1 MGLKQFE
8 RRLERL
14 VEGAFAKAFR
24 SGLQPVEIGRRIV
37 RVMDEERRVGVKGVI
52 APNRYTIWMSSED
65 RERFDGLETA
75 MARDL
80 AEYAREH
87 AREEEYHFVGP
98 VEIELETDEGM
109 KKGDLYVDADVDDA
123 GVGLVGSLVLP
134 GGKRLQL
141 GDDPAVI
148 GRLDECAVTLADQKV
163 SRRHAEVRPDADGYL
178 VVDLGSTNGTQV
190 NGKRITEHLLDDG
203 DRIHLGDTEIKFE
216 AS

>member
-52 APNRYTIWMSSED
+52 APNRYTVWMSPED

-87 AREEEYHFVGP
+87 AREEDYHFVGP
-98 VEIELETDEGM
+98 VEIELETDDGM
-109 KKGDLYVDADVDDA
+109 KKGDLYVDGEVDDA
-123 GVGLVGSLVLP
+123 GVGLVGSLLLP

-141 GDDPAVI
+141 GDDPTVI
-148 GRLDECAVTLADQKV
+148 GRLDECDVALSDQKV
-163 SRRHAEVRPDADGYL
+163 SRRHAEVRPGAEGYL

-190 NGKRITEHLLDDG
+190 NGNRVTEHLLGDG